1 MSEPTPTLLYLVP
14 TPIGNLEDI
23 TLRAIRI
30 LGEVDLVL
38 AEDTRT
44 SGRLLQHLALKKPL
58 LSYHLHNEH
67 QQVPRLLERLAKGE
81 TMALV
86 SDAGTPG
93 ISDPGFLLVR
103 ECLARGV
110 KVECLPGATALVPAL
125 LKSGFG
131 AERFTFEGFLPV
143 KKGRQTRLQ
152 ELVPETR
159 TMIFYESPHRIVK
172 TLEQLA
178 DVLGPERPAS
188 VSRELTKLFEETVTA
203 PLAELA
209 RNFAARPSIKG
220 EIVLV
225 VQGRPYERPAKADRY
240 KKYDDNDDQTEDDV
254 E

>member
-1 MSEPTPTLLYLVP
+1 MSTVTPEPAALYIVP

-30 LGEVDLVL
+30 LGEVDVVL

-44 SGRLLQHLALKKPL
+44 SGRLLQHLNLKKPM

-67 QQVPRLLERLAKGE
+67 QTVQRVLDRLEKGE
-81 TMALV
+81 RMALV

-103 ECLARGV
+103 ECLARGL
-110 KVECLPGATALVPAL
+110 KVECLPGATAFVPAL

-143 KKGRQTRLQ
+143 KKGRQTRLR
-152 ELVPETR
+152 ELAPETR

-172 TLEQLA
+172 TLEQFA
-178 DVLGPERPAS
+178 ETFGPERPAS
-188 VSRELTKLFEETVTA
+188 VSRELTKLFEETVTE
-203 PLAELA
+203 PLGELA
-209 RNFAARPSIKG
+209 RNFGARTTIKG
-220 EIVLV
+220 EIVIV
-225 VQGRPYERPAKADRY
+225 VQGLRE
-240 KKYDDNDDQTEDDV
+240 
-254 E
+254 

>member
-1 MSEPTPTLLYLVP
+1 MSDAVATPTLLYLVP

-23 TLRAIRI
+23 TLRAIRV
-30 LGEVDLVL
+30 LGEVDTVL

-44 SGRLLQHLALKKPL
+44 SGRLLQHLGLKKPM

-67 QQVPRLLERLAKGE
+67 QQVQRLLDRLERGE
-81 TMALV
+81 RMALV

-103 ECLARGV
+103 ECLARGL
-110 KVECLPGATALVPAL
+110 KVECLPGATAFVPAL

-152 ELVPETR
+152 ELAQETR

-172 TLEQLA
+172 TLTQLA
-178 DVLGPERPAS
+178 EVFGPERPAS
-188 VSRELTKLFEETVTA
+188 VSRELTKLFEETVTNT
-203 PLAELA
+203 LADLA
-209 RNFAARPSIKG
+209 ADFGSRTAIKG

-225 VQGRPYERPAKADRY
+225 VQGAKIEKPSKAD
-240 KKYDDNDDQTEDDV
+240 KYDE